1 MGSGV
6 ALSLPTPEIHESR
19 YWQILSSTSCIKI
32 CVEKTKIKKKRPEM
46 THLKTGID
54 ISVPRLSEQM
64 FPNFIP
70 PSHEDPYL
78 IGPRPSLPTCDGR
91 LILFGFSR

>member
-1 MGSGV
+1 
-6 ALSLPTPEIHESR
+6 
-19 YWQILSSTSCIKI
+19 
-32 CVEKTKIKKKRPEM
+32 M